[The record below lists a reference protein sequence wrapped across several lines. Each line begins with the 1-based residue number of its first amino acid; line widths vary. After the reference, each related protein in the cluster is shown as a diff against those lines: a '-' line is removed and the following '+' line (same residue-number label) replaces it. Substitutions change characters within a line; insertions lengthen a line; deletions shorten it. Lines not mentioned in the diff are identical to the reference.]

1 VIPPPHA
8 PGAAQGEFVVRT
20 GGRGFSDITRE
31 VADAVAASRLQ
42 AGVAHVFT
50 THTSCSLLL
59 GENADPT
66 VREDLERWFA
76 RAVPDGDPIFRH
88 DAEGPDDMPAHV
100 RSILTG
106 VSLQVPV
113 RDGAL
118 LLGTWQGIVGT
129 PTRAASAPGGRDR
142 AGRAGGV
149 NSSLADRA
157 HSP

>member
-1 VIPPPHA
+1 MIPPPHA
-8 PGAAQGEFVVRT
+8 PGVAQGEFVVRT

-118 LLGTWQGIVGT
+118 LLGTWQGIYLWEHRHAPHRRRVVVTVLGA
-129 PTRAASAPGGRDR
+129 PAA
-142 AGRAGGV
+142 
-149 NSSLADRA
+149 
-157 HSP
+157 